1 MKKRRILLGVSSFF
15 LSLTILLTRYIDKE
29 GVEQFF
35 HQFKFD
41 GWFILKTLSMSIIVY
56 LVASLVLK
64 KTAKFNIKQS
74 KKVWNNK
81 KVLLISFISIFVTS
95 LIFLLTYYPGSCM
108 VDTLHLLFD
117 PVGYSF
123 QYPLL
128 YSLFFSSMYNLFY
141 DITGSM
147 NVAFFL
153 ISLIQMIFMCG
164 VLSYTIYWCHKIFK
178 SNICTLF
185 SILYFNVF
193 TIFSNLN
200 SANLRDSLFA
210 AFILLLITI
219 IYDIVNTKGKILE
232 NDKYAVKIII
242 IMGLLTIIRNNGIFT
257 ILILMAILFISYR
270 KYAKYVLKI
279 SIGVL
284 VLFMVPKLL
293 PNEYKR
299 EGLFQESV
307 AVPLQQLVYTMKYES
322 LSDEDMEYLN
332 EIMDTDAM
340 IETYNP
346 YCIDEIKWS
355 LIFRRDYLN
364 ETKNKFIRVW
374 LKNLPNHL
382 GGYTK
387 AYITNSYNLWS
398 INKFNNWESRFLGI
412 DLYDLTVYPYFT
424 DLYNERVL
432 PEQMHNSLRRFYD
445 RTTKY
450 VNNGSIFW
458 IYVLLGLLLIYKNK
472 KEYLLV
478 LLPFM
483 CIWLNLMIASPL
495 SSAFRYMCAFGYA
508 LPFIITLV
516 FVKRYDKEVPKEKA
530 KRIKI

>member
-1 MKKRRILLGVSSFF
+1 MKRRQIILLIVSMF
-15 LSLTILLTRYIDKE
+15 LSISLLLTLYISKE
-29 GVEQFF
+29 GTEQFF
-35 HQFKFD
+35 QQFKFD
-41 GWFILKTLSMSIIVY
+41 GWFCLKILLLSLIIFVIFEFILKKG
-56 LVASLVLK
+56 A
-64 KTAKFNIKQS
+64 NITIAQS
-74 KKVWNNK
+74 KKVWNYK
-81 KVLLISFISIFVTS
+81 WVLIISFASIFVTS
-95 LIFLLTYYPGSCM
+95 LVFLLTYYPGSCM

-128 YSLFFSSMYNLFY
+128 YSLLFSTIYNFCY

-147 NVAFFL
+147 NVAFFI

-164 VLSYTIYWCHKIFK
+164 VLSYMICWFHKTFK
-178 SNICTLF
+178 SNICTLGAL
-185 SILYFNVF
+185 IYFNGF

-232 NDKYAVKIII
+232 NDKYAVKAII

-257 ILILMAILFISYR
+257 ILILMAILFVRYKKS
-270 KYAKYVLKI
+270 AKYVLKL

-284 VLFMVPKLL
+284 SIFMIPRLL
-293 PNEYKR
+293 PSEYKR

-322 LSDEDMEYLN
+322 LNEEDMEYLN
-332 EIMDTDAM
+332 KIMDTDAM
-340 IETYNP
+340 VETYNP

-364 ETKNKFIRVW
+364 DTKDTFIKVW
-374 LKNLPNHL
+374 LKNFPNHVE
-382 GGYTK
+382 GYTK
-387 AYITNSYNLWS
+387 AYVTNSYSLWS

-424 DLYNERVL
+424 ELYNERVL
-432 PEQMHNSLRRFYD
+432 PEKIHNHLRNFYEH
-445 RTTKY
+445 TVSY
-450 VNNGSIFW
+450 VNNGTIFW
-458 IYVLLGLLLIYKNK
+458 IYIFLGLLLIYKNK

-508 LPFIITLV
+508 LPFIMTLV
-516 FVKRYDKEVPKEKA
+516 FVKRESK
-530 KRIKI
+530 